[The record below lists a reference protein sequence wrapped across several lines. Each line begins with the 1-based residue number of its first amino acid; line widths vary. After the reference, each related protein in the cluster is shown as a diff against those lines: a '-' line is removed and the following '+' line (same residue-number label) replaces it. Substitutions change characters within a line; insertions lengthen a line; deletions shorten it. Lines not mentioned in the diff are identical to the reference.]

1 MKNKTILITSGTTG
15 IGLAP
20 AKLLSAES
28 TKVIEDIKNNV
39 RSKFHTVMF
48 GILALGAILLSTPT
62 AAQTSTAAKNTT
74 QKIMDAS
81 FDEKTFARIFSHR
94 FSTVNGIRLHYVIGG
109 KGDPIV
115 LLHGY
120 PETWYGWRKLMPALA
135 EHYTVIAPD
144 MRGLGESS
152 IPADGDYTKKAVADD
167 IYKLVQSLGMRRVY
181 LVAEDMGASVA
192 LAYCGMHRDDVRS
205 LIFME
210 STVAGFGLEE
220 AGFWHV
226 GFFAAP
232 EFPEMLT
239 KGREK
244 EFFTAWAYR
253 GDYVYQKATFTDADI
268 SEYVGRYTKP
278 GGMTA
283 GFGYYRAFAQDAKDN
298 REFFAEN
305 KLTLP
310 ILAIGGEHGIG
321 DLAEKNLKR
330 FATNVTGLIIK
341 DSGHFV
347 SEEQPQPLAQ
357 AIFTFC
363 AGK

>member
-1 MKNKTILITSGTTG
+1 MHPIDRATDKPLSTENKQ
-15 IGLAP
+15 
-20 AKLLSAES
+20 
-28 TKVIEDIKNNV
+28 VIEVVKNNIWN
-39 RSKFHTVMF
+39 KFRALIF
-48 GILALGAILLSTPT
+48 GIIALGTIFSSVPT
-62 AAQTSTAAKNTT
+62 TAQNNAKKT
-74 QKIMDAS
+74 KDES
-81 FDEKTFARIFSHR
+81 FDTKAFARIFSHR
-94 FSTVNGIRLHYVIGG
+94 FAAVNGIRLHYVIGG
-109 KGDPIV
+109 KGDPLV

-120 PETWYGWRKLMPALA
+120 PETWYGWRKLMPELA
-135 EHYTVIAPD
+135 KHYTVIAPD

-152 IPADGDYTKKAVADD
+152 IQADGDYTKKTVADD
-167 IYKLVQSLGMRRVY
+167 IYKLVQSLGIRRVF
-181 LVAEDMGASVA
+181 LVSEDMGASVA
-192 LAYCGMHRDDVRS
+192 LAYAGLHRTDVRG

-244 EFFTAWAYR
+244 EFFTKWAYR
-253 GDYVYQKATFTDADI
+253 GNYVYQKGTFTDADI
-268 SEYVGRYTKP
+268 SEYVRHYAKP

-298 REFFAEN
+298 REFFTEN

-310 ILAIGGEHGIG
+310 ILAIGGEYGMR

-330 FATNVTGLIIK
+330 LGTNVTGLIIK

-347 SEEQPQPLAQ
+347 SEEQPQSLAQ
-357 AIFTFC
+357 AIIVFC
-363 AGK
+363 GGK